1 MNVEARYPSQQPVM
15 MSATDKRAFLSPLVA
30 RMLFGVECK
39 DDNDSDLDFDVVE
52 VPMHALILAAC
63 YTISL
68 A

>member
-1 MNVEARYPSQQPVM
+1 M

-39 DDNDSDLDFDVVE
+39 DDNGSDLDFDVVE
-52 VPMHALILAAC
+52 VPMHAYILAAC